1 MMLQTWGEVFT
12 MSLQGLWLGFIS
24 FVPSLIVALIVFI
37 LGWVLADIIGRAI
50 KQVVDAL
57 KINQL
62 FASAGA
68 DAALSKAGLR
78 LDVGAFLGGL
88 VKWFIIIVFLM
99 TALEIVGLTQVNLFL
114 RDGVLAYLPQVII
127 AALILIA
134 ATLIAD
140 AMAKLVLAAAKTAN
154 LRSAGFLAGIVKYA
168 IWIFALIVALAKLGI
183 APEFMQILFTGL
195 VAALALALGLAFGL
209 GGRDAAARTIEHF
222 RAPHNE
228 H

>member
-1 MMLQTWGEVFT
+1 MLQTWGEVFT

-24 FVPSLIVALIVFI
+24 FIPSLIVALIIFI

-50 KQVVDAL
+50 KQVIDAL

-68 DAALSKAGLR
+68 DAMLARAGMR

-140 AMAKLVLAAAKTAN
+140 AMSKLVMATAKAAN
-154 LRSAGFLAGIVKYA
+154 LRSAGFLGAIVKYA

-183 APEFMQILFTGL
+183 APEFMQILFSGL
-195 VAALALALGLAFGL
+195 VAALALALGLSFGL
-209 GGRDAAARTIEHF
+209 GGRDAAARAIEHF

>member
-24 FVPSLIVALIVFI
+24 FIPGLIVALIVFI

-68 DAALSKAGLR
+68 DAMLAKAGLR

-99 TALEIVGLTQVNLFL
+99 TALEIVGLTQVNVFL

-140 AMAKLVLAAAKTAN
+140 AMSKLVMATAKAAN
-154 LRSAGFLAGIVKYA
+154 LRSAGFLGAIVKYA
-168 IWIFALIVALAKLGI
+168 IWIFALIVAFAKLGI
-183 APEFMQILFTGL
+183 APEFMQILFSGL
-195 VAALALALGLAFGL
+195 VAALALAGGLAFGL
-209 GGRDAAARTIEHF
+209 GGRDAAARAIEHF

>member
-1 MMLQTWGEVFT
+1 MMLQTWGEIFT
-12 MSLQGLWLGFIS
+12 MSLQGLWLGFIG
-24 FVPSLIVALIVFI
+24 FIPSLIVALIVLI

-50 KQVVDAL
+50 KQVIDAL
-57 KINQL
+57 KVNQL

-68 DAALSKAGLR
+68 DAMLSRAGMR

-99 TALEIVGLTQVNLFL
+99 TALEIVGLTQVNVFL

-140 AMAKLVLAAAKTAN
+140 AMSKVVIATAKAAN
-154 LRSAGFLAGIVKYA
+154 LHSAGFLGAVVKYA

-183 APEFMQILFTGL
+183 APEFMQILFSGL

-209 GGRDAAARTIEHF
+209 GGRDAAARAIEHL
-222 RAPHNE
+222 RTPHN
-228 H
+228 

>member
-1 MMLQTWGEVFT
+1 MMLQTWGEIFT
-12 MSLQGLWLGFIS
+12 VSLQGLWLGFVS
-24 FVPSLIVALIVFI
+24 FVPSLIAALIIFVI
-37 LGWVLADIIGRAI
+37 GWVIADIIGRAL

-68 DAALSKAGLR
+68 DAVFSKAGLK

-88 VKWFIIIVFLM
+88 VKWFVIVVFLM
-99 TALEIVGLTQVNLFL
+99 TSLEIVGLTQVNSFL
-114 RDGVLAYLPQVII
+114 RDGVLAYLPEVII
-127 AALILIA
+127 AALILVA

-140 AMAKLVLAAAKTAN
+140 AMGKVVMASAKAAN
-154 LRSAGFLAGIVKYA
+154 IRSANMLGAIVRYA

-195 VAALALALGLAFGL
+195 VFMLALAGGLAFGL
-209 GGRDAAARTIEHF
+209 GGKEAATRTIEHL
-222 RAPHNE
+222 RAHTQD
-228 H
+228 

>member
-1 MMLQTWGEVFT
+1 MTGVQTC
-12 MSLQGLWLGFIS
+12 
-24 FVPSLIVALIVFI
+24 ALPIF
-37 LGWVLADIIGRAI
+37 
-50 KQVVDAL
+50 
-57 KINQL
+57 
-62 FASAGA
+62 
-68 DAALSKAGLR
+68 
-78 LDVGAFLGGL
+78 
-88 VKWFIIIVFLM
+88 VFLM

-209 GGRDAAARTIEHF
+209 GGRDAAT
-222 RAPHNE
+222 RAI
-228 H
+228 